1 MWQSLEISNVF
12 NTLILK
18 QIFWKI
24 KKTFF
29 KNLEYRF
36 WIQSTKIE
44 NATFLYKTASPE
56 ANFKRNRMRNTKCTY
71 HKELYYFEN
80 LVLV

>member
-1 MWQSLEISNVF
+1 MWQSLEILNVF

-44 NATFLYKTASPE
+44 KQHFYTKLPRRKPILKEIEWGIQNAPITK
-56 ANFKRNRMRNTKCTY
+56 NFII
-71 HKELYYFEN
+71 
-80 LVLV
+80 LV